1 VSRTA
6 FNKENGPEL
15 LGQLLRVLK
24 SNGMDESLDA
34 VKRCGLTKKL
44 NDEWMD
50 DTGNRQKRKRGKRA
64 GQRSLSSFSDDLHE
78 VANAVDMTR
87 KAYKPL
93 AVLLGRLAK
102 PRGFMDDPIFRSGYL
117 EDVDWA
123 IEQIKDIK
131 WAAPTLSMTQSVL
144 WDALSELEPLSKKLR
159 KLQSRGGRTAG
170 QSKEEKQDM
179 VLKVLHDGGT
189 IGSIEAD
196 IRKYFDSRMGSREI
210 EKILLDL
217 MRQKLVDKEVA
228 SVRETPAFEIW
239 FLTSKGERSIKA
251 SLRIAAVDEKLMDR
265 AAQVLQYHNER
276 DAMKHLI
283 SEGVSRQDAYYAVK
297 AGKILNEDRMKRR
310 VALRHLAVGANK

>member
-1 VSRTA
+1 MSRTA

-50 DTGNRQKRKRGKRA
+50 DTRNRQKRKRDKR
-64 GQRSLSSFSDDLHE
+64 
-78 VANAVDMTR
+78 
-87 KAYKPL
+87 
-93 AVLLGRLAK
+93 
-102 PRGFMDDPIFRSGYL
+102 
-117 EDVDWA
+117 
-123 IEQIKDIK
+123 
-131 WAAPTLSMTQSVL
+131 
-144 WDALSELEPLSKKLR
+144 
-159 KLQSRGGRTAG
+159 AG

-196 IRKYFDSRMGSREI
+196 LRKYFDSRMGSREI

-217 MRQKLVDKEVA
+217 KRQGLVDQEVQGPRGA
-228 SVRETPAFEIW
+228 PAFEIW
-239 FLTSKGERSIKA
+239 FLTSKGERSIRA

-283 SEGVSRQDAYYAVK
+283 SEGVSRQDAYFAVK

-310 VALRHLAVGANK
+310 VALRHLAAGANK